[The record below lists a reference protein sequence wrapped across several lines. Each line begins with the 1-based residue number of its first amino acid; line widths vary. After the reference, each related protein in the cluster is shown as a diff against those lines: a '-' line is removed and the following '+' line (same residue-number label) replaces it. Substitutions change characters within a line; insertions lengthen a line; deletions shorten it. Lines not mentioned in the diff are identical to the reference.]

1 MEPVI
6 HQIETKSVITKT
18 DVPVCDYAV
27 NPYVGC
33 THGCKYCYI
42 REKHPELVPLYR
54 EIYTTGSR
62 RYWETLDAGLRGYAE
77 SAGLLYVRDDDSM
90 QQPFDASPVIV
101 NYFYHEEVKKS
112 AKKDR

>member
-33 THGCKYCYI
+33 THGCK
-42 REKHPELVPLYR
+42 
-54 EIYTTGSR
+54 
-62 RYWETLDAGLRGYAE
+62 
-77 SAGLLYVRDDDSM
+77 
-90 QQPFDASPVIV
+90 
-101 NYFYHEEVKKS
+101 
-112 AKKDR
+112 